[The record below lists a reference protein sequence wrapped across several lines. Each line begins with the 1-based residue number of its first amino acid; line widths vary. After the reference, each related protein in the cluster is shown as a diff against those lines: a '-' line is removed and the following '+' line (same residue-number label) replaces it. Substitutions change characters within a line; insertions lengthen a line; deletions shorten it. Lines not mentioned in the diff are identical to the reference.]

1 MMPVTLK
8 TTALYESASIKF
20 LPIIDLNL
28 SDETCIY
35 STLLFVIEEAT
46 KLNILSPRITF
57 DQPLW
62 QKSRS
67 VIKEKNLQMVCRL
80 DGFHILMSFL
90 GSKAN
95 LMNDL
100 CLEEVFEEVYSEDTF
115 KYILSGHAI
124 AGALR
129 AHILVQSALVNNIS
143 KTLTDEGNLSESG
156 LESLYSIT
164 MENGLSKEQIA
175 DVSNNDYFIKMVNA
189 IPNYSKEKSKE
200 PRTTKLWLLY
210 IEQIYIVK
218 EFPVAERACSW
229 YLHLQALM
237 NMINLFAAC
246 GHRNYAK

>member
-67 VIKEKNLQMVCRL
+67 IVKEKNLQMVCWL

-100 CLEEVFEEVYSEDTF
+100 CLEKVVEEAYSEDTF
-115 KYILSGHAI
+115 KYILSGHAV
-124 AGALR
+124 ARALR
-129 AHILVQSALVNNIS
+129 VHILVQSVLVNHIS

-156 LESLYSIT
+156 LESLHSIT

-189 IPNYSKEKSKE
+189 ISNYSKEKSKE

-237 NMINLFAAC
+237 NMINLLAAS